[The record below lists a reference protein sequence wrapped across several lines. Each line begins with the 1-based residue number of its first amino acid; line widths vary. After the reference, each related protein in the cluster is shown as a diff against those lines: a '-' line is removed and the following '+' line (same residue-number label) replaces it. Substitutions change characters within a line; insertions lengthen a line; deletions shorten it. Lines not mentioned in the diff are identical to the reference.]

1 MLKLVSNSETGLLSG
16 LNCHFLN
23 SSVTAFRNEMCIN
36 FIPNFFAF
44 AVIILASSFCAFSAA
59 ISVYL
64 LAYRIKFNLNLVET
78 YKITID

>member
-1 MLKLVSNSETGLLSG
+1 MLNLVSNSETGLVPG

-23 SSVTAFRNEMCIN
+23 SSVIAFRNEMCVK

-44 AVIILASSFCAFSAA
+44 AVIILASSCCAFSAA
-59 ISVYL
+59 ISVYF
-64 LAYRIKFNLNLVET
+64 LAYRIKFNLNLLET